1 MPTER
6 LLDTLAAAATRTLR
20 EPDATFADLARLFE
34 AFDHAAARRLLNEL
48 LAEILAAPEHEQP
61 YYEHIHL
68 RRDGDVNLQLRVTGL
83 ASPRGPLC
91 LSEFDMLVVNLGTA
105 AVSAPRYR
113 LEEGRLMRDVV
124 MLEPWRAQVFTA
136 YRDMV
141 ELDAASAEAPFLV
154 IHSLSRGTTTWVFD
168 RDSLAPV
175 HRTDNHLQSSRVQ
188 IAAKV
193 LGSLGSGA
201 EAERL
206 EILAR
211 SDYLHFVRWEAAES
225 VYAIDADRGERLLR
239 EHLLHDP
246 HPSIRRAAAATL
258 ANLDRESA

>member
-1 MPTER
+1 MPPER
-6 LLDTLAAAATRTLR
+6 LLDTVAAAAARTLR
-20 EPDATFADLARLFE
+20 EPQATFADLARLFD
-34 AFDHAAARRLLNEL
+34 AFDPAAARRLLNEL
-48 LAEILAAPEHEQP
+48 LTEILTAPEDEQP

-83 ASPRGPLC
+83 AEPRGPLC
-91 LSEFDMLVVNLGTA
+91 LSEFDMLVVNLGTT
-105 AVSAPRYR
+105 AVSAPHY
-113 LEEGRLMRDVV
+113 LLDEGRLVRGAVT
-124 MLEPWRAQVFTA
+124 LEPCRARVFTA
-136 YRDMV
+136 YHDMV

-154 IHSLSRGTTTWVFD
+154 LHSLSRGTTTWVFD
-168 RDSLAPV
+168 RESLAPV

-193 LGSLGSGA
+193 LGSLGSSA

-206 EILAR
+206 ELLAR

-225 VYAIDADRGERLLR
+225 VYAIDPERGERLLR
-239 EHLLHDP
+239 EHLRHDP

-258 ANLDRESA
+258 ANLERESA